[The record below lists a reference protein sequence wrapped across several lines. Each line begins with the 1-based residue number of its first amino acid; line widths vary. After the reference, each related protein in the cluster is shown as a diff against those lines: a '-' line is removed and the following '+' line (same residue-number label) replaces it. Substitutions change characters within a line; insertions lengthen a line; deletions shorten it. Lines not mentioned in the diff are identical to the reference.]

1 MKEKAIEIVKNLT
14 RTINKIGAK
23 VHNVHNLTREDMF
36 AIPTAS
42 KSKLEKKR
50 SKITENKK
58 ISIKENDISK
68 YNNQKKINKSETLIL
83 SQIIE

>member
-23 VHNVHNLTREDMF
+23 IHNVHNLTREDMF
-36 AIPTAS
+36 ANPTAS

-50 SKITENKK
+50 KEIIT
-58 ISIKENDISK
+58 K
-68 YNNQKKINKSETLIL
+68 YNLKQKEWKY
-83 SQIIE
+83 